1 MYDNKCYRWIKI
13 YGDNSKYEFVSS
25 LLHDVKYQYLV
36 ASRIANKDF
45 RIMYGKE
52 AAYCDEA
59 SQNIYFSS
67 DMPQGIVIDIP
78 PFNVTQ
84 DNMSGKYRDNDADI
98 LIFSAFPY
106 DKDELW
112 NMADFL
118 ISSGKDN
125 FKVIFWD
132 DERQLGATDAAID
145 GSSGSLSSAIQKA
158 EDYGFDFCVVNS
170 RKDILLSILAQR
182 IDFADRCQDDFRRWL
197 KRQEKK
203 VKSFSD
209 NYAINAD
216 ILRLGSI
223 LDILETDSERE
234 LKDFF
239 KYSSEMERISVW
251 QVLCSRYKRN
261 VMPQLCEAAHL
272 VCDIGIDCFDREA
285 GLFYHEIDKLID
297 NSFKS
302 YFAPSQAR
310 YDCPIANEAEYHI
323 KNFDPEFK
331 RKARLFVEKE
341 LKQVLYKYLKDKFIA
356 IKKSVEV

>member
-25 LLHDVKYQYLV
+25 LLRDVKYQYLV

-84 DNMSGKYRDNDADI
+84 DDMSGKYRDNDADI

-118 ISSGKDN
+118 ISSGKGN

-216 ILRLGSI
+216 ILRLESI

-261 VMPQLCEAAHL
+261 VMSQLCEAAHL
-272 VCDIGIDCFDREA
+272 VCDIGIDCFDREY
-285 GLFYHEIDKLID
+285 GSFYHEIDKLID

-302 YFAPSQAR
+302 YFVPSQAR